1 MKIEIETF
9 PAFVVINGERHLSKK
24 SALKAVVSLLQKT
37 EFQKGKLS
45 GKKVKIFCIET
56 KEYFDSAHDAEKR
69 FNLVTGT
76 VSRCAGKY
84 KKNGKLRTVKG
95 LHFVRVESD

>member
-9 PAFVVINGERHLSKK
+9 SSFVLVNGKKYLSKTR
-24 SALKAVVSLLQKT
+24 ALKEITELLQKT
-37 EFQKGKLS
+37 DFKRGKTS
-45 GKKVKIFCIET
+45 GKKIKIFCVET
-56 KEYFDSAHDAEKR
+56 GESFKSAKDAEKR

-84 KKNGKLRTVKG
+84 KKNGKLREVKG
-95 LHFVRVESD
+95 LHFERIER